1 MSSPSYSARIE
12 RMKSRRKGSSEQINI
27 ATESISNQR
36 YDGLEHYAL
45 LENALNLPENWESR
59 GLRDSATRYVI
70 GAMQSVDSR
79 YTQISFETA
88 ERIQKQ
94 LTKRLEHTLDFRVQ
108 GSVPLD
114 IHIKGFSDV
123 DLLIIDQQMLMYA
136 PDGVGNYNPTTK
148 DSRDVIVALREA
160 ACDALK
166 GAFPTAYVDDSNN
179 KSLRI
184 TGGSLQREVDVV
196 PGIWWDTVEYQKTRN
211 EEDRGVTIINKS
223 TRERIYNAPF
233 LHIKRIKD
241 RCTQC
246 NGGLRKSIRLLKT
259 LKADSKEEG
268 KDIDL
273 SSYDI
278 ASLMYHADI
287 RNLSHSAYYELAV
300 LVETH
305 RWLNY
310 LCQNPD
316 NAMQLEVPN
325 ETRKIFEK
333 PESLNELGKLTVIIN
348 EVVTEVLREITGTM
362 NELYSY
368 DKRDVLINKMVL

>member
-1 MSSPSYSARIE
+1 MPNSSYKTRIE
-12 RMKSRRKGSSEQINI
+12 RMKSRRKGSLDQKHV
-27 ATESISNQR
+27 ATESISNPR

-45 LENALNLPENWESR
+45 LENALDLPENWESR
-59 GLRDSATRYVI
+59 GASDSATRYVI
-70 GAMQSVDSR
+70 GAMQPVDSR
-79 YTQISFETA
+79 YTQISLETA
-88 ERIQKQ
+88 GRIQNQ
-94 LTKRLEHTLDFRVQ
+94 LNKKLTQSLEFRVQ

-136 PDGVGNYNPTTK
+136 LKGIGSYRPSEK
-148 DSRDVIVALREA
+148 DSRDVIIALREA

-166 GAFPTAYVDDSNN
+166 SAFPAAHVDDNNN

-196 PGIWWDTVEYQKTRN
+196 PSIWWDTVEYQMTKS
-211 EEDRGVTIINKS
+211 EDDRGVTIINKS
-223 TRERIYNAPF
+223 TREHIYNAPF

-241 RCTQC
+241 KCDQC

-268 KDIDL
+268 KDINL

-278 ASLMYHADI
+278 ASLMFHADAD
-287 RNLSHSAYYELAV
+287 NLRHNAFYELAV

-316 NAMQLEVPN
+316 NAKQLDVPN
-325 ETRKIFEK
+325 ETRKILEK
-333 PESLNELGKLTVIIN
+333 PESFTALLELTGIVN
-348 EVVTEVLREITGTM
+348 SVVTEVLRETTGIPD
-362 NELYSY
+362 EFYSY
-368 DKRDVLINKMVL
+368 KMSDVLKNKVVY